1 MNKMKLA
8 FEAVVLFIHLITG
21 AFIGYLHS
29 INETYVV
36 IISSIILYVLTMFIL
51 WGIARL
57 KGKYIFFE
65 VESVLHG
72 TIMGVIITIPV
83 IVINLIEHN
92 IPDNFISTY
101 LLTGIGIGLVIG
113 AIYGKLAEI
122 RAKNKLGN
130 KQ

>member
-1 MNKMKLA
+1 MKLA
-8 FEAVVLFIHLITG
+8 FETVVLFIHLITG
-21 AFIGYLHS
+21 AFIGYLQS
-29 INETYVV
+29 INETQVV
-36 IISSIILYVLTMFIL
+36 ITSSIILYVLTMFIL

-57 KGKYIFFE
+57 NGKYIFFE

-72 TIMGVIITIPV
+72 TILGVIITMPV

-101 LLTGIGIGLVIG
+101 LLTGIGIGLVVG
-113 AIYGKLAEI
+113 AIYGKFAEI
-122 RAKNKLGN
+122 RAKSKLGN